1 MPVVLGGF
9 EEMLVARVYV
19 EIGQVTTV
27 TVVVR
32 VYLAEQCQYL
42 DRNLARDMP

>member
-1 MPVVLGGF
+1 MHVPVVLGEF
-9 EEMLVARVYV
+9 EETPVPKEYV

-32 VYLAEQCQYL
+32 VYLAEQC
-42 DRNLARDMP
+42 